1 MAGERLLAVKQRK
14 SSIRHV
20 VKDLDGS
27 GAGGSVLRFRHGE
40 RFPDD
45 WRRQEVEGG
54 GGRRRVARSSVEQES
69 GHGNLMEFDMWDPNY
84 T

>member
-54 GGRRRVARSSVEQES
+54 GAKEGCAQF
-69 GHGNLMEFDMWDPNY
+69 G
-84 T
+84 